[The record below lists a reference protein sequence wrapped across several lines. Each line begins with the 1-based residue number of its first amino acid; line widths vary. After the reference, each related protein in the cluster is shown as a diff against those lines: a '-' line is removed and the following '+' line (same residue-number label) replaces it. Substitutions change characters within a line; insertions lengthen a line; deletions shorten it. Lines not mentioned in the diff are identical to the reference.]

1 MADIRKEKMGFGCFF
16 PGTAKEEVTKVLLK
30 AMECNYRFFDT
41 ASFYE
46 TERALGEAIELS
58 GIARDELVIQTKLWI
73 DERGYKNA
81 KEACYRSLDRLKLD
95 YLDSYLIHWPKSSPN
110 DDSFQKVNYETMRAM
125 EELQKEGVVKNIG
138 LSNFLPHH
146 IDALK
151 EYKSIASVDQLELH
165 PGYFQEEAVR
175 KALDEKMIVQAW
187 SPLGRGAVME
197 NELLKRLALQ
207 YEKSV
212 SQICLNYLL
221 QKGVVPIVKSSS
233 EKRMKENLEAMD
245 FVIADVNI
253 REIDTMETTGWSGEH
268 PDTNIPPLK
277 SNFLQ

>member
-1 MADIRKEKMGFGCFF
+1 MADIRREKIGFGCFF
-16 PGTAKEEVTKVLLK
+16 PGTAKEEVTEVLLK

-46 TERALGEAIELS
+46 TERALGEAIQRS

-73 DERGYKNA
+73 DERGYENT

-95 YLDSYLIHWPKSSPN
+95 YLDSYLIHWPRSSSTDN
-110 DDSFQKVNYETMRAM
+110 SFQEVNHETLRAM
-125 EELQKEGVVKNIG
+125 EELQKEGVIKNIG

-146 IDALK
+146 IDAIK
-151 EYKSIASVDQLELH
+151 KYGHIASVDQLELH
-165 PGYFQEEAVR
+165 PGYFQEEAVK

-187 SPLGRGAVME
+187 SPLGRGSVME
-197 NELLKRLALQ
+197 NELLNRLAKQ
-207 YEKSV
+207 YGKSV

-233 EKRMKENLEAMD
+233 EKRMKENIEALD
-245 FVIADVNI
+245 FAIANENV
-253 REIDTMETTGWSGEH
+253 REIDSMERTGWSGEH

-277 SNFLQ
+277 SNFSQ